1 MRQTAHARPLARN
14 VAPLWH
20 FYSHSLEI
28 LTLTN
33 LSLLYLDVNTAQRKD
48 VIFLTIQVPNIAGKP
63 VYDLSPDGS
72 LKFSA
77 TGGNVGSER
86 EYALDIKLLHS
97 VNVEASTHHVTA
109 RNVTCKIV
117 KAEPGPYWDNLLQGG
132 KNCHL
137 SIDWAHYVDEEDAAE
152 DDNAFGTHFT
162 DTNRDFQE
170 MDFGSH
176 TSSDDEEDDDA
187 DIKSPGVVGGPD
199 DTLPDLMGSA
209 AEGIAGEG
217 AAAASE

>member
-14 VAPLWH
+14 VAHLWH

-72 LKFSA
+72 L
-77 TGGNVGSER
+77 
-86 EYALDIKLLHS
+86 KLLHS